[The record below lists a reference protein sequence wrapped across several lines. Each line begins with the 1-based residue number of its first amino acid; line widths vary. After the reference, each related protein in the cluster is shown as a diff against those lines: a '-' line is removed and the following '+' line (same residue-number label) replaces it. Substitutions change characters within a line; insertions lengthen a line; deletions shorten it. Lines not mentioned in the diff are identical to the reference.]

1 MPGGLMQLVNKGAQ
15 DQLVTG
21 SPSFTH
27 FRSVYKRHTEFAME
41 HFRLDFRSTNLD
53 LNPTISKSMRVRVD
67 RNAQMLHDCYVHV
80 SLPDIYSP
88 IARVTPGLHPELA
101 PDATGIGYEFQWI
114 PNLGYNMINSVSL
127 LINGTA
133 IVTHRGEWLK
143 LYSYITHSANKRK
156 IVDGMI
162 GNVPELT
169 DPANAKNR
177 TNQYPHSITN
187 GLTIAQPSIL
197 ARDLVIPLH
206 FWFCEDIGTALPL
219 VALQYSEVEIVVEFA
234 SIYDL
239 FTVRDVRDTSA
250 SAFGNVLST
259 TPRTFGQRIRGDPAS
274 PEFAMHHFLS
284 PPVISGAPQ
293 NLSLTTWALNPYIEA
308 NYIFLGDAEVIQL
321 AKSDNSFKIKENR
334 VITVPGLYGAGND
347 IELVLVNLCTRVVW
361 VAQRSDVIANNGVDN
376 YTNQLN
382 PPYGRYQ
389 NRTVMTPWYSSGAAI
404 GQNQSATDILID
416 GVIVFDGAERFN
428 AKTFDFFRYL
438 ENYRHSNG
446 NVSGLPG
453 IYLYSFALEH
463 DTPQPTGHVNGS
475 MFNKTILRLTIQD
488 PPGVSTEMFI
498 AEDCVLKTTAL
509 SALPVSV
516 TANTPGDV
524 VGRGLRPDQ
533 VIRTVIKPA
542 DSVRPYTYTVSV
554 YVESYNFLRITR
566 GIANVVFSS

>member
-1 MPGGLMQLVNKGAQ
+1 MQLVNKGAQ

>member
-41 HFRLDFRSTNLD
+41 HFRLDFRAVNLD
-53 LNPTISKSMRVRVD
+53 LNTSIFKTMRAKVD
-67 RNAQMLHDCYVHV
+67 RNAQMLHDCYIHV

-88 IARVTPGLHPELA
+88 IAKVTPGVHYELS

-114 PNLGYNMINSVSL
+114 PNIGYNMINSVSV

-133 IVTHRGEWLK
+133 IVTHTGEWLK
-143 LYSYITHSANKRK
+143 LYSYITHTANKRR

-169 DPANAKNR
+169 DPANAGDR
-177 TNQYPHSITN
+177 MNQYPHSITSQDE
-187 GLTIAQPSIL
+187 IAQPSIL

-239 FTVRDVRDTSA
+239 FTVRDVRDSSTSA
-250 SAFGNVLST
+250 FDGSGG
-259 TPRTFGQRIRGDPAS
+259 TFGQRIRATAA
-274 PEFAMHHFLS
+274 EFPMSLFLS
-284 PPVISGAPQ
+284 PPTISGTPQ
-293 NLSLTTWALNPYIEA
+293 NESLVTWSLNPYIEA

-321 AKSDNSFKIKENR
+321 AKSDNSFKIKDNR
-334 VITVPGLYGAGND
+334 VVTVPGLHGAGND
-347 IELVLVNLCTRVVW
+347 IELVLVNLCTRVIW
-361 VAQRSDVIANNGVDN
+361 VARRSDVIAMNGVDN
-376 YTNQLN
+376 YTNRV
-382 PPYGRYQ
+382 PDPYGLY
-389 NRTVMTPWYSSGAAI
+389 RTASMTPWYTSGGAV
-404 GQNQSATDILID
+404 GQNQSAFDILVD

-428 AKTFDFFRYL
+428 TKTFDFFRYL
-438 ENYRHSNG
+438 ENYRHHNG
-446 NVSGLPG
+446 NISVLPG
-453 IYLYSFALEH
+453 IYTYSFALEH

-475 MFNKTILRLTIQD
+475 MFNKTILRVTLQD
-488 PPGVSTEMFI
+488 PPFVRNQI
-498 AEDCVLKTTAL
+498 VLQGCILKSTAL
-509 SALPVSV
+509 NRAPVQVSN
-516 TANTPGDV
+516 TTPGDV
-524 VGRGLRPDQ
+524 PGRGLNPNQTISTITKKPDG
-533 VIRTVIKPA
+533 I
-542 DSVRPYTYTVSV
+542 RPYTYTVTV
-554 YVESYNFLRITR
+554 FVESYNFLRITR

>member
-53 LNPTISKSMRVRVD
+53 LNASIPKSMRVRVD

-101 PDATGIGYEFQWI
+101 PDATGVGYEFQWI

-143 LYSYITHSANKRK
+143 LYSYITHTANKRK

-162 GNVPELT
+162 GNVTELT
-169 DPANAKNR
+169 DPANAGNR
-177 TNQYPHSITN
+177 VNQYPHSITN
-187 GLTIAQPSIL
+187 GAAIAQPSIL

-239 FTVRDVRDTSA
+239 FTVRDVRDTST
-250 SAFGNVLST
+250 SLFGNVLST
-259 TPRTFGQRIRGDPAS
+259 TPRTFGQRIRADPAF

-284 PPVISGAPQ
+284 PPVISGASQ

-361 VAQRSDVIANNGVDN
+361 VAQRSDIHANNGVDN
-376 YTNQLN
+376 YTNQLGA
-382 PPYGRYQ
+382 PYGRYQ
-389 NRTVMTPWYSSGAAI
+389 NRTVMTPWYSSGSAI

-463 DTPQPTGHVNGS
+463 DTPQPSGHVNGS

-488 PPGVSTEMFI
+488 PPIVSTETTI
-498 AEDCVLKTTAL
+498 AEDCILKTTAL

-516 TANTPGDV
+516 SANTPGDV
-524 VGRGLRPDQ
+524 VGRGLRADQ
-533 VIRTVIKPA
+533 VIRTVTKPTET
-542 DSVRPYTYTVSV
+542 VRPYTYTVSV